1 MSLEVFKAPA
11 SPRRKPRSLRTSLG
25 ARQPAASSFMPENY
39 SELDD
44 YAQVFEAG
52 RSGDPFDVVRG
63 YMRIAANRVDK
74 LISRDASQDEID
86 TWSLERRTWA
96 LVDILYSYRAA
107 AAPAQGQT
115 RPLKVHRLTSNTI
128 AEESFYRQNK
138 HAREN
143 LLVIAWLQRTLSNPA
158 GPELRGVKWQVTRA
172 QVKHKKV
179 AGFGITATVVKTL
192 DPDGPLRENN
202 ATIHPDDAE
211 FDRSLFRHVFALL
224 QAGDYEAAQ
233 QVCDQTGNYTL
244 TAAMNGMV
252 EYRDPVLDGVVLN
265 PQETVARGTKR
276 KALWRRMCL
285 QLARAPQADKFERAI
300 YGLLAGD
307 LDSVLAVSESWEAQL
322 LAYVHHLAA
331 TEIETYLVQLGRL
344 NLTNPDLLAFPQ
356 SQASS
361 ISDILNALSESPS
374 PVVRAQ
380 SDHPLRHIQGGII
393 NNVVAHIMHDARRK
407 IESVRDEVEDS
418 NVLMD
423 DAYLLRLLAH
433 LALFL
438 KSIGMVDGGGGDD
451 DYDDDAVAVLK
462 FYVQDL
468 AICDKG
474 HLVPLYVS
482 QLPEPDAIEAY
493 SFLLAD
499 ISDPNKRAE
508 QFRLADKFNLDIVNT
523 LRRTIQRVFDEYE
536 DDYPAVESHADLD
549 LTHESPAD
557 HQLSNSLLWFVDAQ
571 MWDDVVDSANALYLR
586 FLLSG
591 KIKSAEN
598 LRGLLANSQ
607 LYNVLNEFEQQVDY
621 SMAEIEDAHLPGTR
635 ARTEF
640 RQYDSLIVAVSLIR
654 EWDAVHAADKV
665 RDRAWRLRAKDVID
679 RVKPALVELVC
690 GWMTTT
696 AAAASDE
703 SDDKRDAIHRLRV
716 LYVPYLLLEL
726 HRILQQGQPV
736 HKIYRN
742 DALEMVNLVA
752 SDELDIYKLLVEA
765 DRLDEYLV
773 AVASVSLVVG
783 ADSQNGIWRV

>member
-11 SPRRKPRSLRTSLG
+11 SPRRKARSLRTSL
-25 ARQPAASSFMPENY
+25 ARPPSSFAPDNY

-44 YAQVFEAG
+44 FARVFETS
-52 RSGDPFDVVRG
+52 RSGDPLDAVRG

-74 LISRDASQDEID
+74 LISRDAPQDEIE
-86 TWSLERRTWA
+86 TWSLERRTWI
-96 LVDILYSYRAA
+96 LIDILYSYRSS
-107 AAPAQGQT
+107 APAAKP
-115 RPLKVHRLTSNTI
+115 RLKVHPLTSNTI
-128 AEESFYRQNK
+128 AEESFYRQTK

-143 LLVIAWLQRTLSNPA
+143 LLVIAWLQRTLSNPP

-172 QVKHKKV
+172 EVKHKKL
-179 AGFGITATVVKTL
+179 AAPGFAIATSATVVKTL
-192 DPDGPLRENN
+192 DPDGPVREN
-202 ATIHPDDAE
+202 AAIHPDDAE
-211 FDRSLFRHVFALL
+211 FDRSLFRHVFGLL
-224 QAGDYEAAQ
+224 QSGDYEAAQ

-265 PQETVARGTKR
+265 PEESVARGTKR

-300 YGLLAGD
+300 YGLLCGD

-322 LAYVHHLAA
+322 LAYVLHLAA
-331 TEIETYLVQLGRL
+331 TEIETYLRQHDRL
-344 NLTNPDLLAFPQ
+344 NLANPDLLAFPQ
-356 SQASS
+356 SQATS
-361 ISDILNALSESPS
+361 ISDILNALSKSPS

-393 NNVVAHIMHDARRK
+393 NNVVANIMRDARRK

-423 DAYLLRLLAH
+423 DAYLLRFLAH

-438 KSIGMVDGGGGDD
+438 KSIGMDDSDD
-451 DYDDDAVAVLK
+451 DEDDDDAVAVLK

-499 ISDPNKRAE
+499 ISDPTKRAE
-508 QFRLADKFNLDIVNT
+508 QFRLADKFNLDIFNT
-523 LRRTIQRVFDEYE
+523 LRRTIQRVFDEHE

-549 LTHESPAD
+549 LTYESPAD

-598 LRGLLANSQ
+598 LHTLLANSQ
-607 LYNVLNEFEQQVDY
+607 LYTVLDDFEQQVDY
-621 SMAEIEDAHLPGTR
+621 SMAEIEDAHFPGTQSR
-635 ARTEF
+635 AEF
-640 RQYDSLIVAVSLIR
+640 RQYDSLIVGVGLIR

-679 RVKPALVELVC
+679 RVKPALVELIC
-690 GWMTTT
+690 GWMTTS
-696 AAAASDE
+696 AAVE

-726 HRILQQGQPV
+726 HRILQQGQPI
-736 HKIYRN
+736 HKTYRN
-742 DALEMVNLVA
+742 DALELVNLVA